1 VADRIAAVVETA
13 HPKLRYVVGS
23 DALIALI
30 LRALLP
36 WRLFEWLTVK
46 SSGIDA

>member
-1 VADRIAAVVETA
+1 VAGRIAAVLETP

-23 DALIALI
+23 DARIALI

-36 WRLFEWLTVK
+36 WRLFEWLILK